1 MIVALWIL
9 IMAAVLVVLAAII
22 ARIVLAFPCNS
33 TTGSSGTTGCEPIT
47 CAQTGP
53 QGQAGTF
60 ASLTGATGTRGDTG
74 PKGLGPRPDSY
85 GFLTPQVLS
94 DIVATEPE
102 YQYLVTTDLRP
113 DKMNPATLQGD
124 KSRHLIYWDGT
135 LWFDEGIY
143 TGTPGPTG
151 PTGPRGYTGSTGDT
165 GFGSNTGNAGPSVT
179 GPTGPTGKNQPIM
192 PKGSTFGEGQDGDVI
207 VPNAVVNLTRDVYYN
222 SLTVQ
227 LGGRI
232 FTNGYQIFSRNYINL
247 ETGAF
252 VGNIG
257 AAGAVNALS
266 AAPGGLQGTL
276 VGGGAGGFTTSTG
289 PVAGG
294 PSLFALTTGPNFA
307 LEGSKGGAAAGGTPG
322 PMTYNTVFT
331 NIPLLEALTNP
342 IRSDISPNNI
352 LFPISGGSGGASN
365 STFPAPGGGGGGGV
379 VVLCSPIVIGY
390 GIVDVSGGDAGNTTL
405 GNPSGGGGGGFIVVR
420 TISNLQNWVTKIS
433 GGNSVSNGVLTPSGN
448 SGYTMFV

>member
-9 IMAAVLVVLAAII
+9 IMAAVLVVLGAII
-22 ARIVLAFPCNS
+22 ARIVLLFPCS
-33 TTGSSGTTGCEPIT
+33 SSSGTSGSTGCEPIA
-47 CAQTGP
+47 CAETGH
-53 QGQAGTF
+53 QGAPGTF
-60 ASLTGATGTRGDTG
+60 SSVTGRTGGRGDTG
-74 PKGLGPRPDSY
+74 PQGLGPKPDSD
-85 GFLTPQVLS
+85 GFLTPQVLT

-151 PTGPRGYTGSTGDT
+151 PTGPQGYTGETGTT
-165 GFGSNTGNAGPSVT
+165 GFSSNTGAAGASVT
-179 GPTGPTGKNQPIM
+179 GPTGPSGRNQPIL
-192 PKGSTFGEGQDGDVI
+192 PKGSTFGEGEDGDVI
-207 VPNAVVNLTRDVYYN
+207 VPNSVVNLTRDQYYN
-222 SLTVQ
+222 SLTV
-227 LGGRI
+227 LVGGRI
-232 FTNGYQIFSRNYINL
+232 FANGYRIFSRNYINI

-257 AAGAVNALS
+257 SAGAINALS

-276 VGGGAGGFTTSTG
+276 GRGGDGGFTTSTG
-289 PVAGG
+289 PVSGG

-307 LEGSKGGAAAGGTPG
+307 LEGSKGGPAAGGTPG
-322 PMTYNTVFT
+322 AMTYNTVFT

-342 IRSDISPNNI
+342 IRSDLSPNNI

-379 VVLCSPIVIGY
+379 VVMCSPIVTGY
-390 GIVDVSGGDAGNTTL
+390 GIVDVSGGDAGNTTS
-405 GNPSGGGGGGFIVVR
+405 GTPSGGGGGGFIVVR
-420 TISNLQNWVTKIS
+420 TISNLQNWIIKIA
-433 GGNSVSNGVLTPSGN
+433 GGNSVNNSVLTPSGTP
-448 SGYTMFV
+448 GYSMFV